1 MSRQEEIHFYIN
13 KIKNPIPLP
22 NKKFIKL
29 SDLKLTCIHV
39 QRSSKKIVAFIVSCG
54 FTDTEPLSLDADHCL
69 SLHYHMWGS
78 SMGSFIV
85 YTYSTVRGLKRE
97 YRINGDQGNQWNNL
111 ELDLK
116 LDNSTWVRVTRTL
129 FAKLYLCVY

>member
-1 MSRQEEIHFYIN
+1 MMSRQEEIHFYIN
-13 KIKNPIPLP
+13 MIKYPIPLP
-22 NKKFIKL
+22 NKKIIKHWHAYL
-29 SDLKLTCIHV
+29 YNDQVRISS
-39 QRSSKKIVAFIVSCG
+39 RSLFLVALLIQNLCLQTPTIAWVSII
-54 FTDTEPLSLDADHCL
+54 T
-69 SLHYHMWGS
+69 WGS

-97 YRINGDQGNQWNNL
+97 YRIDGDQGNQWNNL